1 MWPTTCRSATCNAHG
16 GQWLKG
22 KSIDATMPLG
32 PWLTTVDEVPD
43 PANLRIQCEV
53 NGVLL
58 EDASTGQMAFPF
70 ARIIAE
76 LSWGMTLRA
85 GDVVLTG
92 TPSGIGNARDPQVF
106 LKDGDLV
113 VTRVEALGELRNRVR
128 LTKLH

>member
-1 MWPTTCRSATCNAHG
+1 
-16 GQWLKG
+16 
-22 KSIDATMPLG
+22 
-32 PWLTTVDEVPD
+32 
-43 PANLRIQCEV
+43 
-53 NGVLL
+53 
-58 EDASTGQMAFPF
+58 MAFPF

-106 LKDGDLV
+106 LTDGDLV
-113 VTRVEALGELRNRVR
+113 VTRVEGLGELRNRVR